1 MSSFGQPQ
9 AGQPSDWLERAK
21 SLGPSSGSGGSPRA
35 IATTL
40 STRDSPIVSSH
51 ADRRAAEL
59 GTTVHRIDL
68 KRIAS
73 RYIGEPERNIDR
85 AFGEAERAGAV
96 LLIDEADAL
105 LGKRTDVKDAHDRYA
120 NTEVSY
126 LLERIEA
133 YNGVALLATNAGTNI
148 DPAFSRRIRRV
159 IDLTP
164 R

>member
-1 MSSFGQPQ
+1 MNEQRAALKAVASEAR
-9 AGQPSDWLERAK
+9 AGVRGAVL
-21 SLGPSSGSGGSPRA
+21 LSGASGTGRTMA
-35 IATTL
+35 
-40 STRDSPIVSSH
+40 
-51 ADRRAAEL
+51 ADMLAAEL

-73 RYIGEPERNIDR
+73 RYIGETERNIDR

-120 NTEVSY
+120 NTEVGY

>member
-1 MSSFGQPQ
+1 MNEQRAALKAVASEAR
-9 AGQPSDWLERAK
+9 AGVRGAVLL
-21 SLGPSSGSGGSPRA
+21 LGASGTGRTMA
-35 IATTL
+35 
-40 STRDSPIVSSH
+40 
-51 ADRRAAEL
+51 ADMLAAEL

-73 RYIGEPERNIDR
+73 RYIGETERNIDR

-120 NTEVSY
+120 NTEVGY

>member
-1 MSSFGQPQ
+1 MKEQRAALKAVASEAR
-9 AGQPSDWLERAK
+9 AGVRGAVLL
-21 SLGPSSGSGGSPRA
+21 LGASGTGRTMA
-35 IATTL
+35 
-40 STRDSPIVSSH
+40 
-51 ADRRAAEL
+51 ADMLAAEL

-68 KRIAS
+68 NRIAS
-73 RYIGEPERNIDR
+73 RSIGETERNIDR
-85 AFGEAERAGAV
+85 AVGEAERAGAV

-126 LLERIEA
+126 RLERIEA

>member
-1 MSSFGQPQ
+1 MKEQRAALKAVASEAR
-9 AGQPSDWLERAK
+9 AGVRGAVLL
-21 SLGPSSGSGGSPRA
+21 LGASGTGRTMA
-35 IATTL
+35 
-40 STRDSPIVSSH
+40 
-51 ADRRAAEL
+51 ADMLAAEL

-73 RYIGEPERNIDR
+73 RYIGETERNIDR

-120 NTEVSY
+120 NTEVGY

>member
-1 MSSFGQPQ
+1 MNEQRAALKAVASEAR
-9 AGQPSDWLERAK
+9 AGVRGAVL
-21 SLGPSSGSGGSPRA
+21 LSGASGTGRTMA
-35 IATTL
+35 
-40 STRDSPIVSSH
+40 
-51 ADRRAAEL
+51 ADMLAAEL

-73 RYIGEPERNIDR
+73 RYIGETERNIDR

>member
-1 MSSFGQPQ
+1 MNEQRAALKAVASEAR
-9 AGQPSDWLERAK
+9 AGVRGAVL
-21 SLGPSSGSGGSPRA
+21 LSGASGTGRTMA
-35 IATTL
+35 
-40 STRDSPIVSSH
+40 
-51 ADRRAAEL
+51 ADMLAAEL

-73 RYIGEPERNIDR
+73 RYLGETERNIDR